1 MIEFLFYGFFTVG
14 LIYLIVD
21 YYYDWK
27 YKKRIRIIKKAFN
40 DCIFGEVI
48 RSDNDFI
55 QYVYRYYD
63 ESLRFLI
70 SKFNPWND
78 KFWSNEINI
87 TVIKR
92 EGEIHLK
99 LMKSTLSEPMWYIFN
114 LRVHPNFLENECYNK
129 LYPTKNDN

>member
-114 LRVHPNFLENECYNK
+114 LRAHPNFLENKSYIE
-129 LYPTKNDN
+129 LYPIKNDN